1 MHSHQNNPRLRGFC
15 ATVTPA
21 FTLVELLVVMG
32 IISILIGILLPVVGR
47 AQDQARSAAC
57 KSNLRQIFIAVQVYA
72 NDNKGSLP
80 YGFYFA
86 EGGGSGFGNP
96 TSSSASP
103 WVSWFT
109 LLNKTMSPKVYPDS
123 TNGIRNAGSGLAY
136 KVSAV
141 FRCPG
146 AEEIRQQVHYFQNSI
161 AMPHLPMELKNPAAR
176 ATGSGVAKTALSS
189 PAKFTDLHNDN
200 ALFWDTPLFAGVPGT
215 VGIPFFAPPNSN
227 EKGAANSVLA
237 VSYID
242 GLAMRLP
249 LQPELRFR
257 DANKDLYANKPDSA
271 FLRGDQSIYFPSDA
285 QAVRYSSGSVTSP
298 MKSFN
303 IDAGGGNIIFD
314 LYGNVRFRHQ
324 RNSIANVAFTDGSV
338 QGLNLNKGRVIT
350 GTKGES
356 YSTDF
361 KRNMLRI
368 KWPTGFAPSDQYQ
381 P

>member
-21 FTLVELLVVMG
+21 FTLVELLVVIG

-242 GLAMRLP
+242 DAAMRFP
-249 LQPELRFR
+249 LQPERRFR
-257 DANKDLYANKPDSA
+257 DANKDLYANSSEGS
-271 FLRGDQSIYFPSDA
+271 FLRGDQSIYFPTDE
-285 QAVRYSSGSVTSP
+285 QAVLLGSTAVPLRSWNVDLGGSSI
-298 MKSFN
+298 KDQF
-303 IDAGGGNIIFD
+303 
-314 LYGNVRFRHQ
+314 YGNVRFRHQ
-324 RNSIANVAFTDGSV
+324 RNAIANVVFTDGSV
-338 QGLNLNKGRVIT
+338 QGLNLNKGRVIS
-350 GTKGES
+350 GTRGKS

-368 KWPTGFAPSDQYQ
+368 KWPTGFAPSDQYT